1 MGKDKT
7 VLVTGASGF
16 IAEYVIDE
24 LHKKG
29 YKIVGIDKEWAKE
42 SVMDKMETFHKFD
55 LAYNKD
61 YTPMCIAEE
70 IIQKENI
77 SLVIHLA
84 SQVDVKFS
92 QENPEQD
99 LFNNVMSTLNLLRA
113 CKEARGVD
121 RFIFSSSAS
130 VYGDKINPSETSGLD
145 PISNY
150 GRSKVACEMYIKG
163 YGIPYTIFRFSN
175 VYGAGKSNGVIPR
188 IINSMW
194 YQEYFN
200 FYGGGSQTRDF
211 IFVEDLA
218 QDLVKSLEFSNF
230 RNKIVNL
237 SSYLGSSI
245 TAVYYL
251 IHQIMQENGYTGER
265 KMKHLEPIK
274 GDIKTS
280 ILDNTELQMLFQ
292 ENGYHATHTPLKTG
306 ITKMIKTMQSQKKL

>member
-7 VLVTGASGF
+7 VLVTGANGF

-24 LHKKG
+24 LCKKG
-29 YKIVGIDKEWAKE
+29 YKVIGIDK
-42 SVMDKMETFHKFD
+42 DFTNHK
-55 LAYNKD
+55 
-61 YTPMCIAEE
+61 T
-70 IIQKENI
+70 IQKLDGFHHFDMVFSEKSYEAI
-77 SLVIHLA
+77 KKVILTFKPEYVIHLA

-113 CKEARGVD
+113 CKEARGVE
-121 RFIFSSSAS
+121 RLIFSSSAS

-194 YQEYFN
+194 YQQYFN
-200 FYGGGSQTRDF
+200 IYGGGSQTRDF

-237 SSYLGSSI
+237 SSNLGSSI

-251 IHQIMQENGYTGER
+251 IHQIMQDMGYTGER

-292 ENGYHATHTPLKTG
+292 ENGYYATHTPLKTG
-306 ITKMIKTMQSQKKL
+306 ITKMINTMQSQKKL

>member
-24 LHKKG
+24 LCKKG
-29 YKIVGIDKEWAKE
+29 YKVIGIDK
-42 SVMDKMETFHKFD
+42 DFTNHK
-55 LAYNKD
+55 
-61 YTPMCIAEE
+61 T
-70 IIQKENI
+70 IQKLDSFHHFDMVFSEKSYEAI
-77 SLVIHLA
+77 KKVILTIKPEYVIHLA

-92 QENPEQD
+92 QEDPEKD
-99 LFNNVMSTLNLLRA
+99 LINNVMSTLNLLRA
-113 CKEARGVD
+113 CKEARGVE
-121 RFIFSSSAS
+121 RIVFSSSAS

-237 SSYLGSSI
+237 SSNLGSSI

-251 IHQIMQENGYTGER
+251 IHQIMQDMGYTGER

-306 ITKMIKTMQSQKKL
+306 ITKMIATMQSQKKL